1 MAFIKIIIHAVWSTK
16 YRQPVMTNDIRG
28 KIIHHIREN
37 DRIKDIY
44 IDRINGYTDHLH
56 CLMRL
61 NADMSIAKAMQLIK
75 GESAFWANKEKIT
88 ETKFEWANE
97 YYAASVSESAL
108 QKVRDYI
115 DGQEKHHHKRTF
127 QQECAEFLDRYGI
140 KGEG

>member
-37 DRIKDIY
+37 ARIKDIY

-61 NADMSIAKAMQLIK
+61 NTDMSIAKAMQLIK